1 MIRPKERE
9 AIAKLLDEPA
19 ESLNVMAAN
28 IIITIDKM
36 RADRTD
42 WYVLVNDPGVCLHLH
57 GPYITKHKAEVAVK
71 NGSVYAAS
79 PGATCTIMQL
89 IKEQELDSEA

>member
-1 MIRPKERE
+1 MVRPKERE
-9 AIAKLLDEPA
+9 AVAKLLDEPA
-19 ESLNVMAAN
+19 DSLNALAAN

-42 WYVLVNDPGVCLHLH
+42 WYVLVHDPGVCLHLH
-57 GPYITKHKAEVAVK
+57 GPYITKNKAEVAVK

-89 IKEQELDSEA
+89 IKAEEQASE

>member
-1 MIRPKERE
+1 MVRPKERE

-19 ESLNVMAAN
+19 DSLNALAAN

-42 WYVLVNDPGVCLHLH
+42 WYVLVHDPGVCLHLH
-57 GPYITKHKAEVAVK
+57 GPYITKNKAEVAVK

-79 PGATCTIMQL
+79 PGTTCTIMQL
-89 IKEQELDSEA
+89 LKAEEQASE